1 VHQRTAELSHSQ
13 RALEENRR
21 KLHMALSLARMGS
34 FEYDLATGTVEGDE
48 QAARL
53 LGLEPEAFTLPY
65 DGMLRFVH
73 PDDRRRMAE
82 SIAHGIAAGEA
93 VETEGRIQLHDGQVR
108 ILALRGGPELGIDGQ
123 PVRMTGV
130 CWDVSEARRIQQEL
144 WQAERLAAIGQAATV
159 LSHES
164 RNAIQNCLIALQML
178 RRLVDEPK
186 QLGYVQSALK
196 SLDRLRRAYD
206 DIREY
211 AGPLK
216 LERTKVPLDTVWRE
230 AWTDLAGR
238 LLERDVRLV
247 EEREGTDLTC
257 AVDTA
262 RLGQVFR
269 NLIENSWTP
278 APTPSNSGSPIR
290 TPGSKRGRPCA
301 WRSATTA
308 PGPPPPRSRPPKA
321 RHPPQP
327 PPPTRKTADCPRF
340 RNFQAPQPQPRRSF
354 NGSPPKNKESPC
366 AGGTHRGVG
375 IGREG

>member
-1 VHQRTAELSHSQ
+1 
-13 RALEENRR
+13 
-21 KLHMALSLARMGS
+21 
-34 FEYDLATGTVEGDE
+34 
-48 QAARL
+48 
-53 LGLEPEAFTLPY
+53 
-65 DGMLRFVH
+65 
-73 PDDRRRMAE
+73 
-82 SIAHGIAAGEA
+82 
-93 VETEGRIQLHDGQVR
+93 
-108 ILALRGGPELGIDGQ
+108 
-123 PVRMTGV
+123 
-130 CWDVSEARRIQQEL
+130 
-144 WQAERLAAIGQAATV
+144 
-159 LSHES
+159 
-164 RNAIQNCLIALQML
+164 
-178 RRLVDEPK
+178 
-186 QLGYVQSALK
+186 SALK

-290 TPGSKRGRPCA
+290 TPGSKRARPCA

-308 PGPPPPRSRPPKA
+308 PGPPPPRS
-321 RHPPQP
+321 
-327 PPPTRKTADCPRF
+327 
-340 RNFQAPQPQPRRSF
+340 
-354 NGSPPKNKESPC
+354 
-366 AGGTHRGVG
+366 
-375 IGREG
+375 